1 MAFSQLFHILCAI
14 INIMNGMKVLVVED
28 EAKIAEIVKAYLE
41 KERFRVTVA
50 DTGEKAL
57 SILNEGFSL
66 IILDLMLPDMAG
78 EDICQAV
85 RNDSDVPIIMLTAKS
100 EEEDRIKGLGI
111 GADDY
116 VVKPFSPRELVARVK
131 ALLRRVKGKKDVL
144 SFNEGDLVIDAARF
158 EVKKDGTTLVL
169 TPTEFKL
176 LQCVAERPGQVF
188 TRLQLVNVI
197 LGYDFEGYDR
207 TIDAHIKN
215 IRHKIKDNQKAPD
228 YIKTVYGVGY
238 KFTGLS
244 DED

>member
-1 MAFSQLFHILCAI
+1 MK
-14 INIMNGMKVLVVED
+14 GRKVLVVED
-28 EAKIAEIVKAYLE
+28 EQKIAEIVKAYLE
-41 KERFRVTVA
+41 KEQYQVVLA
-50 DTGEKAL
+50 KTGDEAL
-57 SILNEGFSL
+57 TAFKQGFDL
-66 IILDLMLPDMAG
+66 IILDLMLPDMEG
-78 EDICQAV
+78 EDICQTI

-131 ALLRRVKGKKDVL
+131 ALLRRVKGPKEFVSFNKKDL
-144 SFNEGDLVIDAARF
+144 IIDSARF
-158 EVKKDGTTLVL
+158 EVTKKGETVVL

-176 LQCVAERPGQVF
+176 LQCIADHPGQVY
-188 TRLQLVNVI
+188 TRLQLVNII

-215 IRHKIKDNQKAPD
+215 IRHKIEDDQKSPV
-228 YIKTVYGVGY
+228 YLKTVYGVGY
-238 KFTGLS
+238 KFVGIP

>member
-1 MAFSQLFHILCAI
+1 MSR
-14 INIMNGMKVLVVED
+14 MNGRRILVVED
-28 EAKIAEIVKAYLE
+28 EKKIADIVKAYLE
-41 KERFRVTVA
+41 KEDFRVSVA

-57 SILNEGFSL
+57 SALKEGFVL

-78 EDICQAV
+78 EDICRAV
-85 RNDSDVPIIMLTAKS
+85 REDSDVPIIMLTAKS

-131 ALLRRVKGKKDVL
+131 ALLRRAKGTKDIL
-144 SFNEGDLVIDAARF
+144 SFNNADLVLDSTRF
-158 EVKKDGTTLVL
+158 QVRKNKAPVVL

-176 LQCVAERPGQVF
+176 LQCLAERPGQVF

-215 IRHKIKDNQKAPD
+215 IRHKIEDNQKKPA
-228 YIKTVYGVGY
+228 YLKTVYGVGY
-238 KFTGLS
+238 KFTGLP

>member
-1 MAFSQLFHILCAI
+1 
-14 INIMNGMKVLVVED
+14 MKGTRILVVED
-28 EAKIAEIVKAYLE
+28 EEKIADIVKAYLK
-41 KERFRVTVA
+41 KEGFEVA
-50 DTGEKAL
+50 VAETGGKAL
-57 SILNEGFSL
+57 SILKNGFDL
-66 IILDLMLPDMAG
+66 IILDLRLPDIAG
-78 EDICQAV
+78 EDICQTI
-85 RNDSDVPIIMLTAKS
+85 RKDSDLPIIMLTAKS

-131 ALLRRVKGKKDVL
+131 ALLRRVKGTKKSI
-144 SFNEGDLVIDAARF
+144 SFNKGDLIIDSSRF
-158 EVKKDGTTLVL
+158 EVTKDGSPVVL

-176 LQCVAERPGQVF
+176 LQCLAARPGQVF

-215 IRHKIKDNQKAPD
+215 IRHKIEDDPKNPS
-228 YIKTVYGVGY
+228 YIKTVYGIGY
-238 KFTGLS
+238 RFIGQP

>member
-1 MAFSQLFHILCAI
+1 MSGRKILI
-14 INIMNGMKVLVVED
+14 VED
-28 EAKIAEIVKAYLE
+28 ENKIAEIVRAYLE
-41 KERFRVTVA
+41 KEKFGVTVA

-57 SILNEGFSL
+57 TVLKEGFSL
-66 IILDLMLPDMAG
+66 IILDLMLPDMSG

-85 RNDSDVPIIMLTAKS
+85 RKDSDIPIIMLTAKS

-131 ALLRRVKGKKDVL
+131 ALLRRVKGASDVL
-144 SFNEGDLVIDAARF
+144 TFNSGDLVLDSTRF
-158 EVKKDGTTLVL
+158 ESRKKDSPVVL

-176 LQCVAERPGQVF
+176 LQCLAEHPGQVF

-215 IRHKIKDNQKAPD
+215 IRHKIEDNQKKPS
-228 YIKTVYGVGY
+228 YLKTVYGVGY
-238 KFTGLS
+238 KFTGIP

>member
-1 MAFSQLFHILCAI
+1 MKGRRILVI
-14 INIMNGMKVLVVED
+14 ED
-28 EAKIAEIVKAYLE
+28 ENKIAEIVKAYLE
-41 KERFRVTVA
+41 KDQFEVTHV
-50 DTGEKAL
+50 DTGAKAL
-57 SILNEGFSL
+57 SVLKQGYDL
-66 IILDLMLPDMAG
+66 IILDLMLPDMEG
-78 EDICQAV
+78 EDIC
-85 RNDSDVPIIMLTAKS
+85 RTIREDSDIPIIMLTAKS

-131 ALLRRVKGKKDVL
+131 ALLRRVKGSNEL
-144 SFNEGDLVIDAARF
+144 MSFNNHDLVIDSARF
-158 EVKKDGTTLVL
+158 EVRKKDAPLVL

-176 LQCVAERPGQVF
+176 LQCLAGRPAQVF

-215 IRHKIKDNQKAPD
+215 IRHKIEDNQKSPS
-228 YIKTVYGVGY
+228 YLKTVYGVGY
-238 KFTGLS
+238 KFVGLP